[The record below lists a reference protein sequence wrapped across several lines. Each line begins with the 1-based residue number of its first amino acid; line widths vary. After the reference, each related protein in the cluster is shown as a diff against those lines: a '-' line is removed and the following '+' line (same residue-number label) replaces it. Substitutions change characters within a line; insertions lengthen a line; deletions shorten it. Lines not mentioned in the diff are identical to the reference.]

1 MDWLPSPEYFLNT
14 SDFWVPSLFVITFRK
29 VFRSIRIFGILEYFG
44 PMPVLYPLLKAGGYV
59 LIDCISDCFID

>member
-44 PMPVLYPLLKAGGYV
+44 PMPASYFMELSRRCMIIRKTN
-59 LIDCISDCFID
+59 D